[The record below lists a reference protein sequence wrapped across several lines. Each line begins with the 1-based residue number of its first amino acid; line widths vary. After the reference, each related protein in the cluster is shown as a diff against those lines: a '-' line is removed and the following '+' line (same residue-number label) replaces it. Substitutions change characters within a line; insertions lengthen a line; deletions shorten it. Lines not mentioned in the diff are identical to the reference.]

1 MMRWLRWL
9 LLAAVVGCTDAG
21 VAPAPVPT
29 TTPNSQLHIVAQDT
43 SAPVLLSDSVSFY
56 AVAGQ
61 GRQVKMYYQGAAPG
75 DTGETLLEFEVPDN
89 ALLKR
94 PNGTAFQPGDSVLIT
109 ITVTTPGRFQFT
121 FGPSGLTFNPASPA
135 RLKIEYGHCDHDFN
149 DDGQVDPADS
159 TVQTLL
165 DVWRRETGDTLWT
178 KLGGVNLDDDAEVSV
193 NVLSFTEYALAW

>member
-1 MMRWLRWL
+1 MRRLRWL
-9 LLAAVVGCTDAG
+9 LLAAVVGCTDA
-21 VAPAPVPT
+21 ATSPAPVT
-29 TTPNSQLHIVAQDT
+29 TTPDSKLHIVVQDT

-94 PNGTAFQPGDSVLIT
+94 PDGSSFQPGDSVLIT
-109 ITVTTPGRFQFT
+109 ISVATPGRFQFT
-121 FGPSGLTFNPASPA
+121 FGPAGLKFNPLSPA
-135 RLKIEYGHCDHDFN
+135 RLKIEYGHCDRDFN
-149 DDGQVDPADS
+149 DDGHVDPADS
-159 TVQTLL
+159 TVQTQL

-178 KLGGVNLDDDAEVSV
+178 KLGGVNLDADAEVSV
-193 NVLSFTEYALAW
+193 NVFSFTEYALAW